1 MHEYAEIKGYRELD
15 NGTELKVFVPKDIR
29 EYLKKYQ
36 KGGKVE
42 SELRLDDPRYISSRQ
57 RKAIYATV
65 NDISDWYGEVPEYL
79 KELLKAYYMIEQD
92 RKYFSLSNCSVTEAR
107 MFIDYLLEFAL
118 KHDVALSERG
128 LERTDNIDRYLWMC
142 LKHRKCAICGTKAD
156 LHHALED
163 KIGMGNNRNKV
174 NHIGRKAVA
183 LCRRHHT
190 ELHSMSEMDF
200 YNKHRIHPIKLD
212 DALAES
218 LGLNRKGE

>member
-1 MHEYAEIKGYRELD
+1 MHEYAEIKGYRELE

-107 MFIDYLLEFAL
+107 KFLDYLIEFAL
-118 KHDVALSERG
+118 KHDISLSESG
-128 LERTDNIDRYLWMC
+128 LERTDNIDRYLYMC
-142 LKHRKCAICGTKAD
+142 LKHRKCAICGNKGE
-156 LHHALED
+156 LHHID
-163 KIGMGNNRNKV
+163 TIGMGNDRRTLDDSK
-174 NHIGRKAVA
+174 HRKIS
-183 LCRRHHT
+183 LCRTHHT
-190 ELHSMSEMDF
+190 EAHTIGVDSF
-200 YNKHRIHPIKLD
+200 NAKYKV
-212 DALAES
+212 
-218 LGLNRKGE
+218 KGIVYKEGEE

>member
-15 NGTELKVFVPKDIR
+15 NGTELKVFVPKDIK

-57 RKAIYATV
+57 RKAIYATI

-92 RKYFSLSNCSVTEAR
+92 RKYFSLSNCSMTEAR

-118 KHDVALSERG
+118 KHDVALSESG
-128 LERTDNIDRYLWMC
+128 LERTDNIDRYLYMC
-142 LKHRKCAICGTKAD
+142 LKHRKCAICGNKGE
-156 LHHALED
+156 LHHID
-163 KIGMGNNRNKV
+163 TIGMGNDRRTLDDSK
-174 NHIGRKAVA
+174 HRKIS
-183 LCRRHHT
+183 LCRTHHT
-190 ELHSMSEMDF
+190 EAHTIGVDSF
-200 YNKHRIHPIKLD
+200 NAKYKVKRIVYK
-212 DALAES
+212 E
-218 LGLNRKGE
+218 GEE

>member
-1 MHEYAEIKGYRELD
+1 MHEYAEIKGYRELE

-42 SELRLDDPRYISSRQ
+42 SELRLDDPRYISSKQ
-57 RKAIYATV
+57 RKAIYATI

-118 KHDVALSERG
+118 KHDVALSESG
-128 LERTDNIDRYLWMC
+128 LERTDNIDRYLYMC
-142 LKHRKCAICGTKAD
+142 LKHRKCCICGAKGE
-156 LHHALED
+156 LHHID
-163 KIGMGNNRNKV
+163 TIGMGNDRRTLDDIK
-174 NHIGRKAVA
+174 HRKIS
-183 LCRRHHT
+183 LCRTHHT
-190 ELHSMSEMDF
+190 EAHTIGVDSF
-200 YNKHRIHPIKLD
+200 NAKHKV
-212 DALAES
+212 
-218 LGLNRKGE
+218 KGIVYKEGEE

>member
-1 MHEYAEIKGYRELD
+1 MHEYAEIKGYRELE

-92 RKYFSLSNCSVTEAR
+92 RKYFSLSNCSMTEAR

-118 KHDVALSERG
+118 KHDVALSESG

-142 LKHRKCAICGTKAD
+142 LKHRKCCICGAKGE
-156 LHHALED
+156 LHHID
-163 KIGMGNNRNKV
+163 TIGMGNDRRTLDDSK
-174 NHIGRKAVA
+174 HRKIS
-183 LCRRHHT
+183 LCRTHHT
-190 ELHSMSEMDF
+190 EAHTIGVDSFNAKYKVKGIVYKEGEIDG
-200 YNKHRIHPIKLD
+200 RLD
-212 DALAES
+212 
-218 LGLNRKGE
+218 

>member
-15 NGTELKVFVPKDIR
+15 NGTELKVFVPKDIK

-57 RKAIYATV
+57 RKAIYATI

-118 KHDVALSERG
+118 KHDVALSESG
-128 LERTDNIDRYLWMC
+128 LERTDNIDRYLYMC
-142 LKHRKCAICGTKAD
+142 LKHRKCAICGNKGE
-156 LHHALED
+156 LHHID
-163 KIGMGNNRNKV
+163 TIGMGNDRRTLDDSK
-174 NHIGRKAVA
+174 HRKIS
-183 LCRRHHT
+183 LCRTHHT
-190 ELHSMSEMDF
+190 EAHTIGVDSF
-200 YNKHRIHPIKLD
+200 NAKYKV
-212 DALAES
+212 
-218 LGLNRKGE
+218 KGIVYKEGEE